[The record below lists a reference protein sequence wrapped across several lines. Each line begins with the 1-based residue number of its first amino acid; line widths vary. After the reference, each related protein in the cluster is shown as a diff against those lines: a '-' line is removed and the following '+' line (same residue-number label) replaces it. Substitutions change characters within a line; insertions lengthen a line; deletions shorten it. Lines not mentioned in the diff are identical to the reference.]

1 MIRVMLHNPE
11 TGTTTTGGI
20 ELISPWRDSKDLLWV
35 DLYAED
41 PATELAFLGKEFG
54 IHKLAVQ
61 DAQRDRHP
69 PKFEEFEGYYFLL
82 LKGLSK
88 ASMGINFETIQIA
101 MLVGER
107 FLITRHSSES
117 RSIEQLWALC
127 LSDGR
132 VFHKGLAGLTPRLGR
147 MVVNRYLDLL
157 FNIEANL
164 DTIEQDLL
172 LQDPSNDQLG
182 MLTTYKTRLRIML
195 RTFNYHEQIFNQLRH
210 NKAVTVDDLLEH
222 EFTDT
227 YEQLERAASL
237 ANLYYDLSDDL
248 INSSISMAS
257 HRLNG
262 IMKVLTIVTAIFV
275 PLGFLAGLYGMN
287 FENIPELHFE
297 YGYYVLLGL
306 MATVVVALLTLFRI
320 KRWL

>member
-1 MIRVMLHNPE
+1 
-11 TGTTTTGGI
+11 
-20 ELISPWRDSKDLLWV
+20 
-35 DLYAED
+35 
-41 PATELAFLGKEFG
+41 
-54 IHKLAVQ
+54 
-61 DAQRDRHP
+61 
-69 PKFEEFEGYYFLL
+69 
-82 LKGLSK
+82 
-88 ASMGINFETIQIA
+88 
-101 MLVGER
+101 
-107 FLITRHSSES
+107 
-117 RSIEQLWALC
+117 
-127 LSDGR
+127 
-132 VFHKGLAGLTPRLGR
+132 

-172 LQDPSNDQLG
+172 LQDPSNDLLG

-306 MATVVVALLTLFRI
+306 MATVVVSLLTLFRI